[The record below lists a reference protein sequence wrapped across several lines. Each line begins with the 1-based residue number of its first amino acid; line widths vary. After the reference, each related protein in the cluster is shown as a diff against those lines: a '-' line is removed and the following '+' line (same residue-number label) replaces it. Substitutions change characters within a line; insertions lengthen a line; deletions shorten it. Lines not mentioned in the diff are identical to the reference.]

1 MKYKIIYRSL
11 VTFLL
16 FTGCSQNL
24 DLTPLDTISD
34 ATFWKTASDFKLGT
48 NNLYLSLPA
57 FDRADLESDIAF
69 TYPNSISN
77 GTYQTTETSG
87 LWSTPYV
94 YIRRCN
100 NIIEK
105 ANLFSDNAEIQR
117 FVAEA
122 KFFRAFNYWNLFRL
136 YGGVPIITKVLDTD
150 SEELYTERAGRKE
163 TVDYILKDLKEAIE
177 FLPEQS
183 SLSATDIGRITKG
196 AANSLRAR
204 VSLFEGTWSKYHSE
218 SGANDY
224 LDIAISASQS
234 VINSSQYELYSGKG
248 TESYRYLFI
257 EEGDESDEAIL
268 DRRYQVDVFAHQFP
282 YVLDQE
288 CYPPTKKLA
297 DMYLCKDGLPISISE
312 LFNGYGTMTSEY
324 ENRDPR
330 MSMTM
335 IIPGTKTNRPLYTDP
350 VINYPFFPQRVGNT
364 GYICYKYMSELKYDR
379 PRDNSNDYDHHVI
392 RYAEVLLIYAEA
404 VFERNG
410 SISDA
415 DLDKSINIV
424 RNRVNMPP
432 LTNQFIMNNGLD
444 MREEI
449 RRERTIEL
457 ALEGFRYDDLR
468 RWKIAETEMPQA
480 IKGINI
486 KVPDWQEAF
495 LDDGVKNLYADEAWQ
510 NNTDENGFMISEK
523 ASGRY
528 FDPEKHYLRPIP
540 TKEVLIN
547 PNLEQNPGW

>member
-183 SLSATDIGRITKG
+183 SLSATDIGRIT
-196 AANSLRAR
+196 L
-204 VSLFEGTWSKYHSE
+204 GTF
-218 SGANDY
+218 
-224 LDIAISASQS
+224 
-234 VINSSQYELYSGKG
+234 
-248 TESYRYLFI
+248 T
-257 EEGDESDEAIL
+257 
-268 DRRYQVDVFAHQFP
+268 
-282 YVLDQE
+282 
-288 CYPPTKKLA
+288 
-297 DMYLCKDGLPISISE
+297 
-312 LFNGYGTMTSEY
+312 
-324 ENRDPR
+324 
-330 MSMTM
+330 
-335 IIPGTKTNRPLYTDP
+335 PLW
-350 VINYPFFPQRVGNT
+350 
-364 GYICYKYMSELKYDR
+364 
-379 PRDNSNDYDHHVI
+379 
-392 RYAEVLLIYAEA
+392 LLI
-404 VFERNG
+404 
-410 SISDA
+410 S
-415 DLDKSINIV
+415 
-424 RNRVNMPP
+424 P
-432 LTNQFIMNNGLD
+432 
-444 MREEI
+444 
-449 RRERTIEL
+449 RTITSVT
-457 ALEGFRYDDLR
+457 A
-468 RWKIAETEMPQA
+468 
-480 IKGINI
+480 
-486 KVPDWQEAF
+486 
-495 LDDGVKNLYADEAWQ
+495 
-510 NNTDENGFMISEK
+510 
-523 ASGRY
+523 
-528 FDPEKHYLRPIP
+528 
-540 TKEVLIN
+540 
-547 PNLEQNPGW
+547 